1 VKSVQALAYFIQFCF
16 QRLAFLAFIAAA
28 LALLGATLMAAF
40 GQWSW
45 IDLPLQY
52 DGQPVENAGMYVQI
66 GLTVLA
72 IGICF
77 FLPSNRR
84 IMQLE
89 NSHRSFTVGM
99 HDIARAYAVAHAN
112 DRSAAF
118 QLSSEFDSVRE
129 RLAFMRNHPDLST
142 LEPGLLAVAAQMSHL
157 SSELATV
164 YSNEKVA
171 RARSFLKQRQ
181 EETDLF
187 NNRLD
192 EAKAISND
200 LKHWAQQV
208 DLDESV
214 AAAQLDRLRAELR
227 EVLPELGL
235 ETKVALDPTTLDNTP
250 ATTVLDLSAK
260 AAE

>member
-1 VKSVQALAYFIQFCF
+1 MFCF
-16 QRLAFLAFIAAA
+16 QRLAFVTFIAAA
-28 LALLGATLMAAF
+28 LALLGTTLMAAF

-45 IDLPLQY
+45 ISISLQY
-52 DGQPVENAGMYVQI
+52 EGQPVDNAGMYVQI
-66 GLTVLA
+66 GVTVLA

-89 NSHRSFTVGM
+89 NSHRAFTVGM
-99 HDIARAYAVAHAN
+99 QDVARAY
-112 DRSAAF
+112 SAAHTQDRATTF
-118 QLSSEFDSVRE
+118 QVSSEFDSVRE

-142 LEPGLLAVAAQMSHL
+142 LEPSLLEIAAQMSYL

-164 YSNEKVA
+164 YSDEKVA

-187 NNRLD
+187 NTRLD
-192 EAKAISND
+192 EAKAISTD

-227 EVLPELGL
+227 EVLPEMGL
-235 ETKVALDPTTLDNTP
+235 EAKRPTDPTAIDNT
-250 ATTVLDLSAK
+250 VVDLPSK

>member
-1 VKSVQALAYFIQFCF
+1 VKSLHALAYFIQFCF
-16 QRLAFLAFIAAA
+16 QRLAFVIFIAAA
-28 LALLGATLMAAF
+28 LALLGATLMATF

-45 IDLPLQY
+45 ISIPLQY
-52 DGQPVENAGMYVQI
+52 NNLPVDNAGMYVQI

-89 NSHRSFTVGM
+89 NSHRGFSVGM
-99 HDIARAYAVAHAN
+99 HDVARAYSVAHAK
-112 DRSAAF
+112 DRAASF

-129 RLAFMRNHPDLST
+129 RLAFMRNHPDLSS
-142 LEPGLLAVAAQMSHL
+142 LEPGLLEVAAQMSHL

-164 YSNEKVA
+164 YSDEKVA
-171 RARSFLKQRQ
+171 RARNFLTQRQ

-187 NNRLD
+187 NERL
-192 EAKAISND
+192 EQAKAISND

-227 EVLPELGL
+227 EVMPEMGL
-235 ETKVALDPTTLDNTP
+235 EAKVPNDPTTLDNTI
-250 ATTVLDLSAK
+250 VDLPAK

>member
-1 VKSVQALAYFIQFCF
+1 MKSLHALAYFILFCF
-16 QRLAFLAFIAAA
+16 QRLAFVAFIAAA
-28 LALLGATLMAAF
+28 LALLGASLMAAF

-45 IDLPLQY
+45 ISISLLY
-52 DGQPVENAGMYVQI
+52 EGQPVENAGMYVQI

-89 NSHRSFTVGM
+89 NSHRSFSVGM
-99 HDIARAYAVAHAN
+99 QDVGRAYSIAHAQ
-112 DRSAAF
+112 DRVAAF

-142 LEPGLLAVAAQMSHL
+142 LEPGLLEVAAQMSHL

-164 YSNEKVA
+164 YSDEKVG

-181 EETDLF
+181 EETELF
-187 NNRLD
+187 NERLD
-192 EAKAISND
+192 QAKAISND

-214 AAAQLDRLRAELR
+214 AAAQLERLRAELR
-227 EVLPELGL
+227 EVMPEMGL
-235 ETKVALDPTTLDNTP
+235 EAKVPTDPTALDNTI
-250 ATTVLDLSAK
+250 VDLPAK

>member
-1 VKSVQALAYFIQFCF
+1 MKSVQALAYFIQFCF
-16 QRLAFLAFIAAA
+16 QRLALVAFIAAA
-28 LALLGATLMAAF
+28 LAALCATLMAAL

-45 IDLPLQY
+45 ISLSLEY
-52 DGQPVENAGMYVQI
+52 DGQLVENAGMYVQI
-66 GLTVLA
+66 GVTFLA
-72 IGICF
+72 VGICF

-89 NSHRSFTVGM
+89 NSHRRFTVGM
-99 HDIARAYAVAHAN
+99 HDIARAYSVAHAQ
-112 DRSAAF
+112 DRTASF
-118 QLSSEFDSVRE
+118 QVSSEFDSVRE
-129 RLAFMRNHPDLST
+129 RLVFMRNHPDLST
-142 LEPGLLAVAAQMSHL
+142 LEPGLLEVAAQMSHL

-164 YSNEKVA
+164 YSDEKVA
-171 RARSFLKQRQ
+171 RARGFLKQRQ

-187 NNRLD
+187 NTRLD
-192 EAKAISND
+192 EAKAISNE

-227 EVLPELGL
+227 DVLPEMGL
-235 ETKVALDPTTLDNTP
+235 ETRVPTDPTTIDNTP
-250 ATTVLDLSAK
+250 SSMIVDLPAK

>member
-1 VKSVQALAYFIQFCF
+1 MKSLHALAYFIQFCF
-16 QRLAFLAFIAAA
+16 QRLAFVTFVAAA
-28 LALLGATLMAAF
+28 LALLGSTLMAAF

-45 IDLPLQY
+45 ISITLEY
-52 DGQPVENAGMYVQI
+52 EGQPVENAGMYVQI

-72 IGICF
+72 IGMCF

-89 NSHRSFTVGM
+89 NSHRSFSVGM
-99 HDIARAYAVAHAN
+99 QDVARAYSVAHAK
-112 DRSAAF
+112 DRNSAF

-142 LEPGLLAVAAQMSHL
+142 LEPGLLEVAAQMSHL

-164 YSNEKVA
+164 YSDEKVA

-181 EETDLF
+181 EETELF
-187 NNRLD
+187 NDRLD
-192 EAKAISND
+192 QAKAISND

-214 AAAQLDRLRAELR
+214 AAAQLERLRAELR
-227 EVLPELGL
+227 EVLPEMGL
-235 ETKVALDPTTLDNTP
+235 EAKKPTDPTALDNT
-250 ATTVLDLSAK
+250 VVDLPAK